1 MPTTR
6 NFECGDRVLVTWQGS
21 KYFNRYGVI
30 VKIGRKKVTV
40 RFTNETIGFVYFRHA
55 KKLIQMKVTFSLPK
69 SVSRIRKGGTKSM
82 KTAGRLVSLRKSVSR
97 IRKGVNSFIKQN
109 KLEL

>member
-21 KYFNRYGVI
+21 KHFNRYGDV
-30 VKIGRKKVTV
+30 VKIGRKKITV

-55 KKLIQMKVTFSLPK
+55 KKLIQMNVTVSLPK

-82 KTAGRLVSLRKSVSR
+82 KAAGRLVSLRKSVSS
-97 IRKGVNSFIKQN
+97 IQKGVNILLKLN
-109 KLEL
+109 K

>member
-21 KYFNRYGVI
+21 KYFSRYGVI
-30 VKIGRKKVTV
+30 VKIGRKKLTV

-69 SVSRIRKGGTKSM
+69 SVLFSTKFKTEICTTLNFVIRLISDHI
-82 KTAGRLVSLRKSVSR
+82 L
-97 IRKGVNSFIKQN
+97 
-109 KLEL
+109 

>member
-55 KKLIQMKVTFSLPK
+55 KKIDSDESDSLP
-69 SVSRIRKGGTKSM
+69 SEISIQDSE
-82 KTAGRLVSLRKSVSR
+82 GRYK
-97 IRKGVNSFIKQN
+97 IDEDG
-109 KLEL
+109 